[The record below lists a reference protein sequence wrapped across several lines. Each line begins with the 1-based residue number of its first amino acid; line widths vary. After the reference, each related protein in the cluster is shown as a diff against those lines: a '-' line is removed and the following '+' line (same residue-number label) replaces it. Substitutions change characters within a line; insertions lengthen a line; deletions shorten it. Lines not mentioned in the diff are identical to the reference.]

1 MIDLARQEIAASA
14 RLVIVKVGSR
24 VLTTADGK
32 LDDHRID
39 SLGEELSEL
48 MAQDRKVVLVS
59 SGAVAAGI
67 GRLGLDRRPTDLAK
81 LQAVAAVGQA
91 YLIETYDRVFRRH
104 GHHAA
109 QVLLTSEDL
118 NDRTRYLN
126 VRNTILTLLEY
137 GAVPVVNE
145 NDTVA
150 VDELAIAFGDN
161 DRLAA
166 MVTNLIRAP
175 LMVILSDV
183 DGLFD
188 GDPASPD
195 SKLVPTVTRLD
206 DAVMAY
212 VRDKQSGLTKG
223 GMASKLSAAR
233 MATLAGENVVIAN
246 GHVPGVLRQIMAGR
260 TVGTLLLAQGK
271 SVSPW
276 KRWIG
281 FSARPCGQLVIDAG
295 AQKAVLQRGRSL
307 LAAGVLSV
315 SGSFRKGD
323 IVALCDADGMEIAR
337 GLTNYPS
344 DEIAKIRGLQSR
356 QIAQVLGYHPYD
368 EVIHRDNLAITA
380 QPES

>member
-1 MIDLARQEIAASA
+1 MMLDLARQEIAASA
-14 RLVIVKVGSR
+14 KIVIVKVGTR
-24 VLTTADGK
+24 VVTDEDGT
-32 LDDHRID
+32 LDHDRIGT
-39 SLGEELSEL
+39 LAEELSEL
-48 MAQDRKVVLVS
+48 MADDRKVVLVS
-59 SGAVAAGI
+59 SGAVGAGM
-67 GRLGLDRRPTDLAK
+67 GRLGLDRRPSDLAK

-91 YLIETYDRVFRRH
+91 YLIETYDRTFRRH
-104 GHHAA
+104 GRHAA

-150 VDELAIAFGDN
+150 VDELAITFGDN

-195 SKLVPTVTRLD
+195 ARLVPTVTRLD
-206 DAVMAY
+206 ETVLSY
-212 VRDKQSGLTKG
+212 VRDKESGVTKG
-223 GMASKLSAAR
+223 GMASKLAAAR
-233 MATLAGENVVIAN
+233 MATIAGENVVIAN
-246 GHVPGVLRQIMAGR
+246 GHTPGILRRIMAGED
-260 TVGTLLLAQGK
+260 VGTLILAQGK
-271 SVSPW
+271 SISPW

-281 FSARPCGQLVIDAG
+281 FSARPRGKLFIDAG
-295 AQKAVLQRGRSL
+295 ADRAIRDQGRSL
-307 LAAGVLSV
+307 LAAGIVEV
-315 SGSFRKGD
+315 TGSFRKGD
-323 IVALCDADGMEIAR
+323 VVALYDGDGNEIAR
-337 GLTNYPS
+337 GLTNYPA
-344 DEIAKIRGLQSR
+344 DEISKIRGLKSH

-368 EVIHRDNLAITA
+368 EVIHRDNLAVTA
-380 QPES
+380 QS